1 MTGSEVSSRARMYKR
16 TFSFSFQLAFLSLLF
31 FLSILPFLSSFS
43 LSLSLSL
50 SPFSLPSFLPFLSN
64 ILFPFFPFAHRL
76 RARSSRRHSLA
87 RFRSFQE
94 TLFSHLGEREEV
106 EVATWQQKAEEGR
119 KSTRDSFSHYSR
131 RAFLVFRAL
140 DFNEIS
146 KQRFCMR
153 ILERVRQFLRITK
166 SVLKVYLVL
175 LTRSQ
180 FAER

>member
-43 LSLSLSL
+43 LSLSLS
-50 SPFSLPSFLPFLSN
+50 PFSLPSFLPFLSN
-64 ILFPFFPFAHRL
+64 ILFPFSPFAHRL

>member
-16 TFSFSFQLAFLSLLF
+16 TFSLSFQLFLSLLF
-31 FLSILPFLSSFS
+31 FLSILPS
-43 LSLSLSL
+43 LSLSLSFL
-50 SPFSLPSFLPFLSN
+50 FPFLPSFLPFLSP

-106 EVATWQQKAEEGR
+106 EVATRQQKAEEGR

-140 DFNEIS
+140 DSNEIP

-153 ILERVRQFLRITK
+153 ILERVRQFLLITK
-166 SVLKVYLVL
+166 SVLEVYLVL

>member
-16 TFSFSFQLAFLSLLF
+16 TFSLSFQLFLSLLF
-31 FLSILPFLSSFS
+31 FLSILPS
-43 LSLSLSL
+43 LSLSLF
-50 SPFSLPSFLPFLSN
+50 PFSLSSFLPS
-64 ILFPFFPFAHRL
+64 FPFAYSFSLFPIRTQ
-76 RARSSRRHSLA
+76 ASRSSRRHSLA

-106 EVATWQQKAEEGR
+106 EVATRQQKAEEGR

-140 DFNEIS
+140 DSNEIP

-166 SVLKVYLVL
+166 SVLEVYLVL